1 MNQELF
7 YLRGG
12 INYAKLSKFDGRLLK
27 IVGKA
32 IAMENPND
40 KAMIQLFVTG
50 GSFMNKKQLKPMI
63 DYIKERKKKMSDLDC
78 FIEAQDNM
86 YSVALK
92 EIKSGKK
99 RVIGCGIFFHK

>member
-1 MNQELF
+1 
-7 YLRGG
+7 
-12 INYAKLSKFDGRLLK
+12 
-27 IVGKA
+27 
-32 IAMENPND
+32 
-40 KAMIQLFVTG
+40 
-50 GSFMNKKQLKPMI
+50 
-63 DYIKERKKKMSDLDC
+63 MSDLDC